1 MRDENQDRIGRLAK
15 AQVSERGLKVSI
27 GKAGILYI
35 VATPIGHL
43 GDMTARALEVL
54 GQVDVVAAED
64 TRRSGQLLRH
74 FGIAT
79 PCLSLHDHNERE
91 LTPRLIERL
100 RRGDAVALVSDA
112 GTPLIS
118 DPGFHLVRAA
128 HDAGIRVVPVPGPSA
143 LVAALSVSGLPS
155 DRFVFEGFLPA
166 RAAPRRERLEQLRD
180 EVRTLVFYEAPHR
193 ALATLAAMVDVFG
206 AEREAAC
213 AREITKLHETIM
225 RDTLGGLLDRA
236 QRDPMQQKGE
246 IVIAIH
252 GADSSAAVDEADA
265 CRMLGILL
273 EELPLKQAAALAA
286 KLSGVGKNRLYELGL
301 TLRRRQ

>member
-1 MRDENQDRIGRLAK
+1 M
-15 AQVSERGLKVSI
+15 
-27 GKAGILYI
+27 
-35 VATPIGHL
+35 
-43 GDMTARALEVL
+43 L

-100 RRGDAVALVSDA
+100 QRGDSVALISDA

-128 HDAGIRVVPVPGPSA
+128 HDAGIRVSPIPGSSA

-155 DRFVFEGFLPA
+155 DRFVFEGFLPS
-166 RAAPRRERLEQLRD
+166 RAAHRRERLEQLRD
-180 EVRTLVFYEAPHR
+180 EPRTLVFYEAPHR
-193 ALATLAAMVDVFG
+193 ALAALAAMVDVFG

-213 AREITKLHETIM
+213 AREITKLHETI
-225 RDTLGGLLDRA
+225 RRATLGGLLDWTR
-236 QRDPMQQKGE
+236 QDPMQQKGE
-246 IVIAIH
+246 IVIIVH
-252 GADSSAAVDEADA
+252 GADESAAIDEADA
-265 CRMLGILL
+265 RRMLAILL
-273 EELPLKQAAALAA
+273 EELPLKQAAVLAA
-286 KLSGVGKNRLYELGL
+286 KLTGIGRNRLYELGL
-301 TLRRRQ
+301 GIRRR